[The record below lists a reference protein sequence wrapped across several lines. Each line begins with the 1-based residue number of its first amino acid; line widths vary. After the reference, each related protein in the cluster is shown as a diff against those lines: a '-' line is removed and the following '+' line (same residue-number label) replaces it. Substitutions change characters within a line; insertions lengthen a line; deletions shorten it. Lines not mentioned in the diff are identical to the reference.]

1 MAIPAR
7 NNGEQ
12 TIAYLRKK
20 VSFLDGATTV
30 VQVGTIPTGG
40 IVLRGGVVVTTAF
53 NAASTNVLDIGTVA
67 DDDGFAT
74 DLAMGTIGVIVA
86 DEMATSNDM
95 GPMTAD
101 TSIIATHSQTGTA
114 ATAGEG
120 YVWIEYMPVA

>member
-12 TIAYLRKK
+12 NIAYLRKK
-20 VSFLDGATTV
+20 VSYLDGATAV
-30 VQVGTIPTGG
+30 VQVGTLPVGA

-95 GPMTAD
+95 GPFTAN
-101 TSIIATHSQTGTA
+101 TSIIATHAQTGTA